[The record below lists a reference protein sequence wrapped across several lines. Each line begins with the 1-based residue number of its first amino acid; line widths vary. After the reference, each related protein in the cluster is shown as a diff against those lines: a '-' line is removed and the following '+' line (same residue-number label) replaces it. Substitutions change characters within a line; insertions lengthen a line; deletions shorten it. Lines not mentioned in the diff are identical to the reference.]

1 METFFLVAPIC
12 YVYDDPILLYYMFR
26 EFYETHF
33 HKLNIISSDPQ
44 GILSLC
50 YLFETLLQAKDP
62 LLFFHLREIQA
73 QPLRIAFKWIM
84 RAFSGFLA
92 SSQLLELWDRI
103 LAFNSLEVLSG

>member
-1 METFFLVAPIC
+1 
-12 YVYDDPILLYYMFR
+12 MFR
-26 EFYETHF
+26 EFYMTHF

-50 YLFETLLQAKDP
+50 YLFESLLQAKDP
-62 LLFFHLREIQA
+62 ELFFHLREIQA

-103 LAFNSLEVLSG
+103 LAFNSLEILSSLYFIKLLIN